1 MSTCSMRNTQKK
13 TRKKFKLANIF
24 LVKQTQIIMLFKL
37 EMESLDFRQWQ
48 NKREKGPMKSM
59 VRQKSTQPCK
69 REREKNQRNPKDSP
83 YFRPVR
89 SMLRY

>member
-1 MSTCSMRNTQKK
+1 MQHEEHTKK

-37 EMESLDFRQWQ
+37 EKESLDFRQWQ
-48 NKREKGPMKSM
+48 NRKEKGPMKSM
-59 VRQKSTQPCK
+59 VRQKRAQPCK
-69 REREKNQRNPKDSP
+69 GESKKNQRNHRDSP